1 MKVEPIETLL
11 KEYKDKDLI
20 HYVRITIE
28 RIMERPDCE
37 GLSAEANLAMQYEA
51 LNEPLEILRAVD
63 KRMNGSSDDPRVVL

>member
-1 MKVEPIETLL
+1 MKVDPIETLL
-11 KEYKDKDLI
+11 KQYKDKDLI
-20 HYVRITIE
+20 RYVRITIE

-63 KRMNGSSDDPRVVL
+63 ARMNGGSDDPRVVL

>member
-1 MKVEPIETLL
+1 MKVDPIDTLL

-51 LNEPLEILRAVD
+51 LDGPLEILRAVD
-63 KRMNGSSDDPRVVL
+63 KRMNKTSDDPKVVL